1 MNWEHPTLQDWVRWI
16 STWFLRGILVAF
28 ACFILLELTG
38 GIVIFETPYHL
49 CLGWALHASR
59 TLPHLISQ
67 WMFLL
72 IPAGCAIIAAFMAHR
87 FIRWWIR
94 SISSDICWRPV
105 HTAISMAL
113 LLLTSGAAIA
123 MSGITHQ
130 FAWLMSESWLTDRGR
145 KSELTEAVS
154 NIRQVMF
161 VLMEYETNHGKYPDS
176 LEDLSSEMIQMD
188 RVLWLQPTRNK
199 SREPLVFLKAGSEG
213 SLPPHEPVIIS
224 PVIASEGRIA
234 VGYADGSVRSEIASE
249 FLDRLLHE

>member
-1 MNWEHPTLQDWVRWI
+1 MNAEHPTTRRWASRI
-16 STWFLRGILVAF
+16 GSWLIRSFLVAF
-28 ACFILLELTG
+28 VGFILLGMTG
-38 GIVIFETPYHL
+38 GIAVVEIPYHL
-49 CLGWALHASR
+49 VIGWALHAAR
-59 TLPHLISQ
+59 TLPHLLTQ
-67 WMFLL
+67 WTAVLL
-72 IPAGCAIIAAFMAHR
+72 PAGCAVIAAYMAHR

-94 SISSDICWRPV
+94 SMSSEICWRPV

-113 LLLTSGAAIA
+113 PLLTSSAAIA

-161 VLMEYETNHGKYPDS
+161 ALIEYETNHGKYPDS
-176 LEDLSSEMIQMD
+176 LEDITSEMIQMD

-213 SLPPHEPVIIS
+213 PLRPSVPVIIS

-249 FLDRLLHE
+249 FLDRLLNE

>member
-1 MNWEHPTLQDWVRWI
+1 MNQEPPIPRSRSSKVISWI
-16 STWFLRGILVAF
+16 LRGILFLVV
-28 ACFILLELTG
+28 CFFLLGMTG
-38 GIVIFETPYHL
+38 GIVLVEIPYHMVM
-49 CLGWALHASR
+49 GWALHTAR
-59 TLPHLISQ
+59 TLPHLLTQ
-67 WMFLL
+67 WTAVLL
-72 IPAGCAIIAAFMAHR
+72 PAGCAVIAAYMAHR

-94 SISSDICWRPV
+94 SMSSEIRWRPV

-113 LLLTSGAAIA
+113 LLLTSSAAIA

-161 VLMEYETNHGKYPDS
+161 ALIEYETNHGKYPDS
-176 LEDLSSEMIQMD
+176 LEDLTSEMIQMD

-213 SLPPHEPVIIS
+213 PIRPSDPVIIS
-224 PVIASEGRIA
+224 PLIASEGRIA

-249 FLDRLLHE
+249 FLDRLLNE